1 MPVIVEARC
10 ETERFYRHS
19 PRGKLMRI
27 AQVDQ
32 GMAESRDEIVDERLL
47 ALQQEF
53 VEELMPVVAIFDELI
68 FEEVDKCS
76 LVSANVD

>member
-1 MPVIVEARC
+1 
-10 ETERFYRHS
+10 
-19 PRGKLMRI
+19 MRI